1 MKIIYEK
8 GCSGKTTQLIHIS
21 HEKNMYIM
29 TTDKNRADIIFKKAR
44 EMGIYIPYPVTL
56 ADYMQGRLQGAHI
69 REILIDD
76 ADDILKRIFYGLYID
91 TITMTKT
98 EE

>member
-8 GCSGKTTQLIHIS
+8 GCSGKTMQLIHIS
-21 HEKNMYIM
+21 HEKNIYIM
-29 TTDKNRADIIFKKAR
+29 AADAKRADIIFKKAR
-44 EMGIYIPYPVTL
+44 KIGIYIPYPVTL
-56 ADYMQGRLQGAHI
+56 QDYMQGRLQGTQI

-76 ADDILKRIFYGLYID
+76 ADDILKKIFYDLCID